1 MQGFKGSLPTE
12 DAANLNYI
20 HFSAACLVLKDL
32 NHSGFLIEFPEGI
45 SYAFSKVEHLGSSK
59 SPLCK
64 GVKERPAPPSPLLIA
79 PGDSEILRPYFPALY
94 LESTPHSPFRT
105 PPPPFCSLGFDS
117 EKK

>member
-32 NHSGFLIEFPEGI
+32 NHSGFLIEFPEGR

-59 SPLCK
+59 RPLCK

-79 PGDSEILRPYFPALY
+79 PGDSEIPALY
-94 LESTPHSPFRT
+94 LESTPHSPFIT
-105 PPPPFCSLGFDS
+105 PPPPHFAVLDLIQ
-117 EKK
+117 KKK